1 MVRFNCIFILIIT
14 IISCGKPSTE
24 SIENIIKK
32 DNVNQF
38 EKILMDVDRDT
49 LQFFNGRNILHIALE
64 HQASKISKKLIE
76 EEYKLNAVDSS
87 GHTPLLIALLNDN
100 EVEIEYLLEKEID
113 LDIIDSLNG
122 YASMHYAIVKN
133 DYELVDKLLKKGAN
147 PNTKSLVYDK
157 TPLHLAVESNQDN
170 IVELLLKNKATDTI
184 KDINDN
190 TVLDLAIRSNH
201 PKISTIFFDKFSLD
215 QKRKLFLNES
225 RKSNTSELLSKW
237 INQDWVTKEML
248 HEAFIFVKDTT
259 IAKMFLDHHVN
270 VKYISKEYE
279 YGAIHHAAIRGDVEM
294 LTFLLDNGADINQ
307 TSLTSKISPLM
318 HAARLYDNINSL
330 NQNVG
335 GSSISVKD
343 FFYDAMAM
351 SKDKTVDNS
360 LECVK
365 TIIERKANIHYI
377 NPNKENALYYA
388 IASKNEKVKELLLEN
403 EVKESKEY
411 KELSPWKK

>member
-1 MVRFNCIFILIIT
+1 MARFNCIFILIIT

-24 SIENIIKK
+24 SIESIIKK

-49 LQFFNGRNILHIALE
+49 LQFFNGRNILHTALE
-64 HQASKISKKLIE
+64 YQASKISKKLIE

-87 GHTPLLIALLNDN
+87 GHTPLLIALLNGN
-100 EVEIEYLLEKEID
+100 EAEIEYLLEKKID

-122 YASMHYAIVKN
+122 YAIMHYAIVKN

-147 PNTKSLVYDK
+147 PNTTSLVYDK
-157 TPLHLAVESNQDN
+157 TPLHLAIESNQDS
-170 IVELLLKNKATDTI
+170 IVQLLLKNKAVDTI

-190 TVLDLAIRSNH
+190 TVLDLAIRSNY
-201 PKISTIFFDKFSLD
+201 PKISAIFFDKFSLD

-279 YGAIHHAAIRGDVEM
+279 YGAIHHAAIRGDAKM
-294 LTFLLDNGADINQ
+294 LTFLLENGADINQ
-307 TSLTSKISPLM
+307 ISLTSKTSPIM
-318 HAARLYDNINSL
+318 YAARLYDNINGL
-330 NQNVG
+330 NQTIG

-365 TIIERKANIHYI
+365 ILIKRKANIHYI
-377 NPNKENALYYA
+377 NTNKENALYYA
-388 IASKNEKVKELLLEN
+388 IASNNEQVKELLIEN
-403 EVKESKEY
+403 KVKESKEY
-411 KELSPWKK
+411 KKLSPWKK